1 MLIFDQNRFRSFER
15 TAPICF
21 QKLLTNDNE
30 EPSTFLDKRRR
41 MFSFANTHSLI
52 DVIHMGESLTN
63 ENVDDHVTFFKEDL
77 GGLVKRLPNSYSA
90 YRLFSHKVSPSNSK
104 HL

>member
-1 MLIFDQNRFRSFER
+1 
-15 TAPICF
+15 
-21 QKLLTNDNE
+21 
-30 EPSTFLDKRRR
+30 
-41 MFSFANTHSLI
+41 MFSFANTHS

-63 ENVDDHVTFFKEDL
+63 ENVDDHVTFFKDL

-90 YRLFSHKVSPSNSK
+90 YRLFSRKVSPSNSK

>member
-15 TAPICF
+15 TAQICF
-21 QKLLTNDNE
+21 KKLLTNDNE

-63 ENVDDHVTFFKEDL
+63 ENVDDHVTYFKEDL

-90 YRLFSHKVSPSNSK
+90 CTLFSQG
-104 HL
+104 